1 MKHDLLLMFSHKEK
15 ATFAEIK
22 TKMSHRNSLNT
33 SHYHHYHY
41 HYYVC
46 FIMKSN
52 VINGRPYDMK
62 AGTQDWDQVNQSSNV
77 SFAASESQPL

>member
-1 MKHDLLLMFSHKEK
+1 MKHDLLLMFGHKEK

-22 TKMSHRNSLNT
+22 TKMSDRNSLNT
-33 SHYHHYHY
+33 SHYRHYHY
-41 HYYVC
+41 HDYVC

-52 VINGRPYDMK
+52 VINGRQYDMK

-77 SFAASESQPL
+77 SFAASESQLL